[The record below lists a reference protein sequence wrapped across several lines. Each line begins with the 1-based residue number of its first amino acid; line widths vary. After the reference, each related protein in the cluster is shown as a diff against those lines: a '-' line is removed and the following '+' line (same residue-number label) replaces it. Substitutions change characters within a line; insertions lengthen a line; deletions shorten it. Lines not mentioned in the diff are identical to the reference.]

1 MDTGALLL
9 FAYATSVGDLSLA
22 VVLASLYPVVT
33 VVLARVRLGEHLS
46 RVQRVGAVVAF
57 AGVAAI
63 VAG

>member
-1 MDTGALLL
+1 
-9 FAYATSVGDLSLA
+9 
-22 VVLASLYPVVT
+22 
-33 VVLARVRLGEHLS
+33 VLARVRLGEHLS